1 VRTRSGGRG
10 LAVVGVVTIA
20 ALVASCGSATTGTST
35 YLASG
40 QVPKADLPAPG
51 SSAAKALSSTEST
64 IPLTQQ
70 NPTTAL
76 FTSLGVFQGCLAG
89 LGVTFIGAPNPKD
102 PSSPANNPTYLK
114 NLETCAT
121 KSNILQALKA
131 AQTAQNNLTP
141 SQVKTENEQ
150 YLKWRT
156 CMIARG
162 WGIPQPTPNA
172 KGLLFSFSAS
182 SSAESFKPPPGQSLL
197 SSPDLQACAAKAQQ
211 EVK

>member
-1 VRTRSGGRG
+1 M
-10 LAVVGVVTIA
+10 VVGILTLA
-20 ALVASCGSATTGTST
+20 AVAASCGGAAPAAST

-40 QVPKADLPAPG
+40 QIPKADLPAPG
-51 SSAAKALSSTEST
+51 STAAKALSSTEST

-76 FTSLGVFQGCLAG
+76 FTAIGSFQSCLAG
-89 LGVTFIGAPNPKD
+89 LGVTFIGIPSAKD
-102 PSSPANNPTYLK
+102 PNSPADNPTYIK

-131 AQTAQNNLTP
+131 AQTAQNDLTP
-141 SQVKTENEQ
+141 SDVKTENKQ

-156 CMIARG
+156 CMIGRG
-162 WGIPQPTPNA
+162 WTIPQPTPNS
-172 KGLLFSFSAS
+172 KGLLFSFDTAS
-182 SSAESFKPPPGQSLL
+182 NATNFKPPPGQNLL
-197 SSPDLQACAAKAQQ
+197 SSPDLQACAAKAGQ

>member
-1 VRTRSGGRG
+1 LV
-10 LAVVGVVTIA
+10 AVGVVTIG
-20 ALVASCGSATTGTST
+20 ALAASCGGAAPATST
-35 YLASG
+35 YIASG

-51 SSAAKALSSTEST
+51 SPAAKALDSTGNT
-64 IPLTQQ
+64 VPLTKQ

-76 FTSLGVFQGCLAG
+76 FSAIGIFQSCLTG
-89 LGVTFIGAPNPKD
+89 LGVTFIGIPSAKD
-102 PSSPANNPTYLK
+102 PNSPADNPTYIK

-121 KSNILQALKA
+121 QSNILQALKA
-131 AQTAQNNLTP
+131 VQTAQNNLTP
-141 SQVKTENEQ
+141 SQVKTENQQ

-162 WGIPQPTPNA
+162 WGIPQPTPNS
-172 KGLLFSFSAS
+172 KGLLFSFNTASA
-182 SSAESFKPPPGQSLL
+182 ATSFKPPPGQSLL

>member
-1 VRTRSGGRG
+1 V
-10 LAVVGVVTIA
+10 LAIAAVVMVGVVA
-20 ALVASCGSATTGTST
+20 AACGGAAPATST
-35 YLASG
+35 PPIASG
-40 QVPKADLPAPG
+40 QIPKADLPTPG
-51 SSAAKALSSTEST
+51 SKAAKALSSAETT

-76 FTSLGVFQGCLAG
+76 FSALGVFQGCLAG

-121 KSNILQALKA
+121 RSNILQALKA

-150 YLKWRT
+150 YLKWRS

-162 WGIPQPTPNA
+162 WGIPEPTPNA

-182 SSAESFKPPPGQSLL
+182 SSAESFKPPAGQSLL

>member
-1 VRTRSGGRG
+1 
-10 LAVVGVVTIA
+10 LVVGGVLTVA
-20 ALVASCGSATTGTST
+20 ALAASCGGAAPATTTPPI
-35 YLASG
+35 ASG
-40 QVPKADLPAPG
+40 QIPRADVPAPG
-51 SSAAKALSSTEST
+51 SKEAKALDSTENT
-64 IPLTQQ
+64 VPLTKQ

-76 FTSLGVFQGCLAG
+76 FSAIGIFQSCLTG
-89 LGVTFIGAPNPKD
+89 LGVTFIGIPSAKD
-102 PSSPANNPTYLK
+102 PNSPADNPTYIK

-121 KSNILQALKA
+121 QSNILQALKA
-131 AQTAQNNLTP
+131 VQTAQNNLTP
-141 SQVKTENEQ
+141 SQVKTENQQ

-172 KGLLFSFSAS
+172 KGLLFSFNTASA
-182 SSAESFKPPPGQSLL
+182 ATSFKPPPGQNLL